1 MSNTS
6 PKENKKTEHMQNKK
20 CISCCNQV
28 LFDKYDS
35 ERKLRCNLC
44 LKHLRCAND
53 IFLCQKGL
61 INNYKKLINQ
71 KMYDENEKKILINK
85 IYDMSIKACLYI
97 IEYGYVL
104 SPKMMSE
111 YFDITLST
119 NTCLKNAHMMLYN
132 KIDPENILDNTSQ
145 TSNKNNNNHNIDNNN
160 NNRNINNNNS
170 NNSNIDNNNNNNG
183 NIDNSNNKKNNNT
196 QTSYSN
202 VVKTYPKTILV
213 KDDNS
218 KYINYNHR
226 KKINSDKHSF
236 FYYDPYH
243 MFLFKKSTK

>member
-1 MSNTS
+1 MSITS
-6 PKENKKTEHMQNKK
+6 PKENKKTENMQNKK

-28 LFDKYDS
+28 LFDKFDS
-35 ERKLRCNLC
+35 ERKLRCNVC
-44 LKHLRCAND
+44 LKHLRYAND

-97 IEYGYVL
+97 IDYGYIL

-119 NTCLKNAHMMLYN
+119 NSYLKNAHMMLYN
-132 KIDPENILDNTSQ
+132 KIDSKNILDNTSQ
-145 TSNKNNNNHNIDNNN
+145 TSNKNNNNRNIDNNN
-160 NNRNINNNNS
+160 NNRNID
-170 NNSNIDNNNNNNG
+170 DNNNNNS

-226 KKINSDKHSF
+226 KKINSDKDSF
-236 FYYDPYH
+236 FYYDPHH
-243 MFLFKKSTK
+243 MFLFENSTK